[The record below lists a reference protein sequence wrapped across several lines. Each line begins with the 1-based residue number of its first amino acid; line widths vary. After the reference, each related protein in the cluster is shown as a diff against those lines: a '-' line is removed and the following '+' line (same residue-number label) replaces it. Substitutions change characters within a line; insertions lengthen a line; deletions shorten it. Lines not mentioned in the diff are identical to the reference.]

1 MKTIEVKRK
10 EALDR
15 LLSRQERA
23 IAKLEEVKADRKK
36 MEKTAP
42 KNGDVLVK
50 HGLLAG
56 FSVKD
61 QKDAVDR
68 HIEMLQKDVDK
79 RAKEIQHLRNLR
91 Y

>member
-1 MKTIEVKRK
+1 MKTKDTKRH

-15 LLSRQERA
+15 LLSRQESA

-42 KNGDVLVK
+42 KNGGVLVK
-50 HGLLAG
+50 NGLLAG

-68 HIEMLQKDVDK
+68 HIEMLW
-79 RAKEIQHLRNLR
+79 KEVGARS
-91 Y
+91 YF